1 MDVYRI
7 RALLLAVF
15 VFAPAPLALAAPFG
29 AATTPPGARDIE
41 PAGYIYRGGRY
52 SASAPAGRPTLVLRV
67 NDGCDH
73 HAAPSFGAAADH
85 GAVTTKEGT
94 AALCGNPNE
103 PVREVWYTSAHGF
116 HGVDTVTLVPFGIII
131 DVTVR

>member
-1 MDVYRI
+1 MEVYRI
-7 RALLLAVF
+7 RALLLAALA
-15 VFAPAPLALAAPFG
+15 FASALPAFAAPFG
-29 AATTPPGARDIE
+29 GVTVAPGAHDIE

-52 SASAPAGRPTLVLRV
+52 SASARSGRPTLVLRV

-85 GAVTTKEGT
+85 GAVTTKEST

-103 PVREVWYTSAHGF
+103 PVREVWYTSAQGF